1 MLRNRKFQLSLGAAW
16 IVGWIIFAMTV
27 DPHSQWMIS
36 RSGPGEHGS
45 MRGVDAV
52 TLVAIPLGLYAGFFY
67 FSSLDENK

>member
-27 DPHSQWMIS
+27 DPHSQWVIGG
-36 RSGPGEHGS
+36 SGPENGPI
-45 MRGVDAV
+45 RGVDAV
-52 TLVAIPLGLYAGFFY
+52 SLVAIPLGLYAGFFY